1 MFKKFLRK
9 IKRYDLDEMKDLQEV
24 SRNIGKNIQSYKK
37 TKENGNLFGQY
48 GFAYAIAN
56 ALVYIEEYYPLEAYI
71 AIYSAF
77 EDDLKEIHKLLD
89 K

>member
-1 MFKKFLRK
+1 MFKKLIRK
-9 IKRYDLDEMKDLQEV
+9 FKRYDLDEMKDLQDV

-37 TKENGNLFGQY
+37 AKDNGNLFGQY
-48 GFAYAIAN
+48 GLAYAIAN
-56 ALVYIEEYYPLEAYI
+56 GLVYIEEYYPLEAYV

-77 EDDLKEIHKLLD
+77 EDDLKEIHKFLD